1 MSLTAIPQPKQTS
14 KMQAFSVYNAAD
26 IHIVDGANFGD
37 TLSFADDLILD
48 DAYMLAPDSA
58 LHQLSITLTDAGLRI
73 NEHGETGDTSNQLF
87 VDCCLTLMSYMGQTV
102 EAIVLVEVNSKNLA
116 VSIYLLPLASIQH
129 KTKYSLI
136 KIDRETA
143 EIKLSQLA
151 YFSFAKGTQLTL
163 PTGEM
168 KPIEDLKTGDQLL
181 TRDSGIQ
188 KIRWIGHSTVRATGA
203 QAPILIKAGVL
214 QNDNDLVLSSDH
226 RLYIYQHDHLVGHER
241 AETLV
246 RARHLVDGKNVV
258 WLDIG
263 YIDYYQ
269 LLFDEHQIIY
279 AEGIAAESLLFDH
292 RTQPSLG
299 DDVAKGLSLHKTIY
313 GADMEISKTNQD
325 GDSILSSLHKVLR
338 RN

>member
-1 MSLTAIPQPKQTS
+1 LSPTAIPQPKQTS
-14 KMQAFSVYNAAD
+14 KIQAFSVYNAAY

-48 DAYMLAPDSA
+48 DAYMLAPDAA

-87 VDCCLTLMSYMGQTV
+87 VDCSLTLMSHMGQTV

-151 YFSFAKGTQLTL
+151 YVSFVKGTQLTL

-168 KPIEDLKTGDQLL
+168 KPIEELKTGDQLL
-181 TRDSGIQ
+181 THDAGIQ

-203 QAPILIKAGVL
+203 QAPILK
-214 QNDNDLVLSSDH
+214 NDNDLVLCPDH

-246 RARHLVDGKNVV
+246 RGRHLVDGKNVV

-313 GADMEISKTNQD
+313 SADIEISKTNQND
-325 GDSILSSLHKVLR
+325 DSILNSLQKVLR
-338 RN
+338 HN

>member
-1 MSLTAIPQPKQTS
+1 
-14 KMQAFSVYNAAD
+14 
-26 IHIVDGANFGD
+26 
-37 TLSFADDLILD
+37 
-48 DAYMLAPDSA
+48 
-58 LHQLSITLTDAGLRI
+58 
-73 NEHGETGDTSNQLF
+73 
-87 VDCCLTLMSYMGQTV
+87 
-102 EAIVLVEVNSKNLA
+102 
-116 VSIYLLPLASIQH
+116 
-129 KTKYSLI
+129 
-136 KIDRETA
+136 
-143 EIKLSQLA
+143 
-151 YFSFAKGTQLTL
+151 
-163 PTGEM
+163 M
-168 KPIEDLKTGDQLL
+168 KPIEELKTGDQLL
-181 TRDSGIQ
+181 THDAGIQ

-214 QNDNDLVLSSDH
+214 QNDNDLVLCPDH

-246 RARHLVDGKNVV
+246 RGRHLVDGKNVV

-313 GADMEISKTNQD
+313 SADIEISKTNQND
-325 GDSILSSLHKVLR
+325 DSILNSLQKVLR
-338 RN
+338 HN

>member
-1 MSLTAIPQPKQTS
+1 M
-14 KMQAFSVYNAAD
+14 
-26 IHIVDGANFGD
+26 
-37 TLSFADDLILD
+37 
-48 DAYMLAPDSA
+48 
-58 LHQLSITLTDAGLRI
+58 
-73 NEHGETGDTSNQLF
+73 
-87 VDCCLTLMSYMGQTV
+87 
-102 EAIVLVEVNSKNLA
+102 
-116 VSIYLLPLASIQH
+116 
-129 KTKYSLI
+129 
-136 KIDRETA
+136 
-143 EIKLSQLA
+143 
-151 YFSFAKGTQLTL
+151 
-163 PTGEM
+163 
-168 KPIEDLKTGDQLL
+168 
-181 TRDSGIQ
+181 
-188 KIRWIGHSTVRATGA
+188 
-203 QAPILIKAGVL
+203 
-214 QNDNDLVLSSDH
+214 
-226 RLYIYQHDHLVGHER
+226 
-241 AETLV
+241 